1 MDYAKRVEKRLK
13 EYKRFAA
20 ELEDIQIQIDQLKED
35 YDPEDVSAIDTT
47 REPISK
53 TYNVSSGVERRVIP
67 YVDRIRQLETR
78 KKALERYI
86 QRIQNAMTAL
96 TAEEKTLVERCL
108 LDGVRYSQMPYSG
121 STCYRLKKQALE
133 KMAKVMYEEKI

>member
-1 MDYAKRVEKRLK
+1 MSITEMVEDWLK
-13 EYKRFAA
+13 EYNRFMA
-20 ELEDIQIQIDQLKED
+20 ELEDIRIQIDQIKES
-35 YDPEDVSAIDTT
+35 YNPEDVSAIDTT
-47 REPISK
+47 KEPISK

-108 LDGVRYSQMPYSG
+108 LDGVRYSQMPYSA
-121 STCYRLKKQALE
+121 SKCYRLKKQALK
-133 KMAKVMYEEKI
+133 KMAKILYGG